1 MAIVYDPHQKVP
13 GNLLVGKSQ
22 TVVSGRFRLIFP
34 SDGPFFSET
43 VEVFHAGVKLV
54 EGRDFLFS
62 HIYPTSILRT
72 ARRVHGAVWVI
83 NDKLTGAFTF
93 TAHYL
98 GHGKATQAQI
108 AAERQADA
116 IKIPTKCYWE
126 DVIGVVYF
134 PPVDIQF
141 DRENWKG
148 EQEVMDA
155 LGLLAKKMSEG
166 PTKPNPFANNIY
178 FQEEGSFG
186 PPGFEYVGG
195 GKFVC
200 RDDAVYGSTA
210 STFSAP
216 TVPGRNQLR
225 GKHRFSWTLRSPA
238 AAASVS
244 WTPFSTSL
252 RQDND
257 PGFYMESTA
266 QGQLEVRLVLRER
279 PAPGQR
285 GWCLLHT
292 SPFPKAQFATG
303 ITATVDYDTAAGV
316 YQFTM
321 TAGAT
326 VLCDVR
332 IDLTNPPADIAADVR
347 DSNVKAILDIG
358 VKPVLSCY
366 PRLNGEITIHEMP
379 GSGEVAL
386 GTVYEMLVHWK
397 KEIDEMFK
405 LSPAI
410 THVKDKSNP
419 HRDSWGWLRALQLN
433 GIATDTAK
441 IAGKLQ
447 ADFAAAIN
455 AQLPKLS
462 NLVGVKVPRHAA
474 APVNLTGTFG
484 TKPGVSSITGSKAN
498 GDSANVESS
507 TTFDPNA
514 AMLLSKGG
522 YKLSYSAPNG
532 LRFKS
537 GNNVLELLPTEN
549 KATWNGKELLT
560 PLTVGPHLPGGEAG
574 GDGLFYGVST
584 ASVDITGNGIPGV
597 PFVATWN
604 PPSTAQLTNYA
615 LRRLTDVFGYSDT
628 LAATPALI
636 KKLDAMFTGK
646 LLMSKA
652 TINGTYSLA
661 QSVVLDKLAIGL
673 DRVSDLSDEALP
685 ISLAQ
690 QNELVKYSPADHV
703 HDMGEFGIGH
713 ATTAKV
719 GLIRFG
725 GFTDDATL
733 ALPGDLVLKLYDRVA
748 DLESAVAAAG
758 VDVAV
763 DIMRY
768 GPVGNQ
774 VLENQVTIAGLMV
787 TVKAQIYYLRKQY
800 PVPIA
805 SFNLQELFPSTA
817 QEGDFYIYVDMK
829 DNAAY
834 YFVSDKKVVETDTIT
849 EIGNIET
856 EAGVVTAAQVR
867 SVTRLG
873 DFREFDEHVA
883 SVSDHINYKP
893 TSLEMM
899 GQSNPPIVP
908 ANGLTPIPD
917 ASKWRYDWRFGY
929 DNIAASTTVLAAA
942 CALNRGGA
950 TDFPIG
956 LLFEYNGFS
965 PDGNKVTIWDTNN
978 MKFQYRID
986 TAAKRFELWLLGTF
1000 ASISLPG
1007 TYIREGQLPEDY
1019 LSKPL
1024 RIGVYADGNDGSVA
1038 IRQVTFVCYSGD
1050 TEVFRETFDE
1060 TPANR
1065 PLNAP
1070 YANWRTIFKAAA
1082 TVNLSMPINP
1092 KGKVVVVENSFEAL
1106 RPVDFKNV
1114 KGVVHHPGLLGVV
1127 RGLADWRLFDVT
1139 GANVPNVNATCQ
1151 GNKVSF
1157 VPNPG
1162 NSSLHRIL
1170 KQMCPIR
1177 HDKARTQ
1184 QLKFAAQA
1192 TGSDNTLLE
1201 IMVGGFVD
1209 SKGKFH
1215 RFSVLLNNSNY
1226 VTNPNGN
1233 LVILGFAID
1242 YGTAAQ
1248 VIIGA
1253 PAPVVSG
1260 AFNWTQLGAMPVTL
1274 NFLPGQ
1280 VELRITIKGLIY
1292 IVVFAYGET
1301 GVTVRF
1307 SPGAGNSGFSTITH
1321 DLAPYISQLGL
1332 TLKEL
1337 FSSEASLWWGIGG
1350 TFDAPAHF
1358 QFNHSDGLSP
1368 LVGGGDSSLTAFDGY
1383 LEHLSAANAVR
1394 VYEEAIP
1401 NAEVGLTVEEIKAAF
1416 IKRHLETDTTGTL
1429 FSINPNNVHL
1439 SLDIPNKRLQAVVYR

>member
-72 ARRVHGAVWVI
+72 ARRIHGALWII
-83 NDKLTGAFTF
+83 NDKLKGAFTL

-108 AAERQADA
+108 DAERQANA

-155 LGLLAKKMSEG
+155 LGLLAKKMSEE
-166 PTKPNPFANNIY
+166 PPKPNPFANNIY
-178 FQEEGSFG
+178 FREEGSFA
-186 PPGFEYVGG
+186 PPDFEYVGG
-195 GKFVC
+195 GKFIC
-200 RDDAVYGSTA
+200 KNDEVYGSVE
-210 STFSAP
+210 STYSAP
-216 TVPGRNQLR
+216 TVVGRNQLR
-225 GKHRFSWTLRSPA
+225 GKHRFSWTMKSAVA
-238 AAASVS
+238 ANSVS
-244 WTPFSTSL
+244 WSPFSTSL
-252 RQDND
+252 RQDNG

-266 QGQLEVRLVLRER
+266 WGQLEVRLVL
-279 PAPGQR
+279 PGMY
-285 GWCLLHT
+285 GWRVLHT
-292 SPFPKAQFATG
+292 SPFPKAQYANG
-303 ITATVDYDTAAGV
+303 ITATVDYDTATGV
-316 YQFTM
+316 YRLTM
-321 TAGAT
+321 SSGAT
-326 VLCDVR
+326 VFCDVQ
-332 IDLTNPPADIAADVR
+332 IDLTAPPANIAADVR

-366 PRLNGEITIHEMP
+366 PRLNGEVIIHEMP

-410 THVKDKSNP
+410 AHVKDKNNP

-441 IAGKLQ
+441 IDGKLQ

-462 NLVGVKVPRHAA
+462 NLVGVKVPRHAT

-537 GNNVLELLPTEN
+537 GNNVLELLPAEN

-597 PFVATWN
+597 PFVATWK
-604 PPSTAQLTNYA
+604 PPSAAQLTNYA

-628 LAATPALI
+628 LAATPALV

-646 LLMSKA
+646 LLMNKA

-685 ISLAQ
+685 ISTAQ
-690 QNELVKYSPADHV
+690 QVELAKYSHADHV
-703 HDMGEFGIGH
+703 HEMGDFGIGP

-725 GFTDDATL
+725 GFTNDATL
-733 ALPGDLVLKLYDRVA
+733 ALPGDLALQLYDRVA
-748 DLESAVAAAG
+748 DLEAAVVAAG

-768 GPVGNQ
+768 GPVGSR
-774 VLENQVTIAGLMV
+774 VLENQVTIAGMMV
-787 TVKAQIYYLRKQY
+787 TVKAQTYYLRKQY

-805 SFNLQELFPSTA
+805 SFNLQELFPATA
-817 QEGDFYIYVDMK
+817 QDGDFYIYVDMK

-856 EAGVVTAAQVR
+856 EAGVVTSAQVR

-883 SVSDHINYKP
+883 SVDQHINYKP
-893 TSLEMM
+893 TASEMM
-899 GQSNPPIVP
+899 GLANPPIVP
-908 ANGLTPIPD
+908 TNGLSPIPD
-917 ASKWRYDWRFGY
+917 AAKWRYDWRYGY
-929 DNIAASTTVLAAA
+929 DNVAATTTTLAAT
-942 CALNRGGA
+942 CPLNRGGA
-950 TDFPIG
+950 TDQPIS
-956 LLFEYNGFS
+956 LMFEFNGFS
-965 PDGNKVTIWDTNN
+965 PDGSKVTWWDTNN

-986 TAAKRFELWLLGTF
+986 TAAKRLEIWLLGIFGST
-1000 ASISLPG
+1000 SVPG
-1007 TYIREGQLPEDY
+1007 TYIRSATLPTDY

-1024 RIGVYADGNDGSVA
+1024 RIGVYADGNNGVPV
-1038 IRQVTFVCYSGD
+1038 RQVTFVCYSGE
-1050 TEVFRETFDE
+1050 TEVYRITFDK
-1060 TPANR
+1060 TSANR

-1070 YANWRTIFKAAA
+1070 EANWDTIFNAAA
-1082 TVNLSMPINP
+1082 TVNLAMPINP

-1106 RPVDFKNV
+1106 RPIDFKAV
-1114 KGVVHHPGLLGVV
+1114 KGIVHHPGLLGVV
-1127 RGLADWRLFDVT
+1127 RGLADWRLFDAA

-1162 NSSLHRIL
+1162 NNSLHRIL

-1242 YGTAAQ
+1242 YGSAGQ
-1248 VIIGA
+1248 VVIGA
-1253 PAPVVSG
+1253 PQPVVSG
-1260 AFNWTQLGAMPVTL
+1260 AFNWTQLGQLATTL

-1280 VELRITIKGLIY
+1280 VELSITIKGLIY
-1292 IVVFAYGET
+1292 VVVFAYGTT
-1301 GVTVRF
+1301 GATVRF

-1321 DLAPYISQLGL
+1321 DLAPYITQLGL

-1358 QFNHSDGLSP
+1358 QFNHGDGLSP

-1416 IKRHLETDTTGTL
+1416 IKRRLETDTTGTL
-1429 FSINPNNVHL
+1429 FSINPNNVHM

>member
-22 TVVSGRFRLIFP
+22 TVSAGRYRVIFP
-34 SDGPFFSET
+34 TDGPFFSET

-72 ARRVHGAVWVI
+72 ARRIHGAVWII
-83 NDKLTGAFTF
+83 NDNLKGAVTL

-98 GHGKATQAQI
+98 GHGKATPAQI
-108 AAERQADA
+108 TAERQVNN

-141 DRENWKG
+141 DRENWQG

-155 LGLLAKKMSEG
+155 LGLLAKKMSEE
-166 PTKPNPFANNIY
+166 PSTPNPFANNIY
-178 FQEEGSFG
+178 FIEEESFA
-186 PPGFEYVGG
+186 PPTFEYVGG
-195 GKFVC
+195 KFIC
-200 RDDAVYGSTA
+200 KDDMAYGNSV

-216 TVPGRNQLR
+216 TVAGRNQLR
-225 GKHRFSWTLRSPA
+225 GKHRVSWTLKSA
-238 AAASVS
+238 KIASSVS
-244 WTPFSTSL
+244 WSPYSTSV
-252 RQDND
+252 RQDNG
-257 PGFYMESTA
+257 PGFYIESTA
-266 QGQLEVRLVLRER
+266 WGTLEVKLTL
-279 PAPGQR
+279 PNNQ
-285 GWCLLHT
+285 GWRILHS
-292 SPFPKAQFATG
+292 SPFPKAQFANG
-303 ITATVDYDTAAGV
+303 ITTTVDYDTSTGV
-316 YQFTM
+316 YHLTM
-321 TAGAT
+321 NSGAT
-326 VLCDVR
+326 VFCDVL
-332 IDLTNPPADIAADVR
+332 IDLTSPPADIASDVIN
-347 DSNVKAILDIG
+347 SNVKAIMDIG
-358 VKPVLSCY
+358 VSVLINCQA
-366 PRLNGEITIHEMP
+366 RMDGEVTIHELP

-410 THVKDKSNP
+410 EHVKDKSNP

-433 GIATDTAK
+433 GIASDTAK
-441 IAGKLQ
+441 IDGRLQ

-455 AQLPKLS
+455 AQLPKVS
-462 NLVGVKVPRHAA
+462 DLVGVKVPRHAT

-484 TKPGVSSITGSKAN
+484 TKPGVTSITGSKTN
-498 GDSANVESS
+498 GDSANVESA
-507 TTFDPNA
+507 TTFDPNS

-522 YKLSYSAPNG
+522 YKLSYAAPNG

-805 SFNLQELFPSTA
+805 SFNLQELFPATA
-817 QEGDFYIYVDMK
+817 QNGDFYIYVDMK

-883 SVSDHINYKP
+883 SVDQHINYKP
-893 TSLEMM
+893 TASEMM
-899 GQSNPPIVP
+899 GLANPPIVP
-908 ANGLTPIPD
+908 ANGLSPIPD
-917 ASKWRYDWRFGY
+917 AAKWRYDWRYGY
-929 DNIAASTTVLAAA
+929 DNVAATTTTLTAT
-942 CALNRGGA
+942 CPLNRGGA
-950 TDFPIG
+950 TDQPIS
-956 LLFEYNGFS
+956 LMFEFNGFS
-965 PDGNKVTIWDTNN
+965 PDGSKVTWWDTNN

-986 TAAKRFELWLLGTF
+986 TAAKRLEIWLLGIFGST
-1000 ASISLPG
+1000 SVPG
-1007 TYIREGQLPEDY
+1007 TYIRSATLPTDY

-1024 RIGVYADGNDGSVA
+1024 RIGVYADGNDGVPV
-1038 IRQVTFVCYSGD
+1038 RQVTFVCYSGE
-1050 TEVFRETFDE
+1050 TEVYRITFDK
-1060 TPANR
+1060 TSANR

-1070 YANWRTIFKAAA
+1070 EANWDTIFNAAA
-1082 TVNLSMPINP
+1082 TVNLAMPINP

-1106 RPVDFKNV
+1106 RPIDFKAV

-1127 RGLADWRLFDVT
+1127 RGLVDWRLFDVT

-1162 NSSLHRIL
+1162 NSSLHRIF

-1242 YGTAAQ
+1242 YGSAGQ
-1248 VIIGA
+1248 VVIGA
-1253 PAPVVSG
+1253 PQPVVSG
-1260 AFNWTQLGAMPVTL
+1260 AFNWTQLGDMPVTL

-1280 VELRITIKGLIY
+1280 VELSITIKGLIY
-1292 IVVFAYGET
+1292 IVVFAYATT
-1301 GVTVRF
+1301 GATVRF

-1321 DLAPYISQLGL
+1321 DLAPYITQLGL

-1358 QFNHSDGLSP
+1358 QFNHADGLSP

-1416 IKRHLETDTTGTL
+1416 IKRRLETDTTGTL
-1429 FSINPNNVHL
+1429 FSINPNNVHM

>member
-72 ARRVHGAVWVI
+72 ARRIHGALWII
-83 NDKLTGAFTF
+83 NDKLKGAFTV

-98 GHGKATQAQI
+98 GHGKATPAQI
-108 AAERQADA
+108 TAERQANA

-155 LGLLAKKMSEG
+155 LGLLAKKMSEE
-166 PTKPNPFANNIY
+166 PAKPNPFVNNPY
-178 FQEEGSFG
+178 YAPESFG
-186 PPGFEYVGG
+186 TPTFEYVGD
-195 GKFVC
+195 KFIC
-200 RDDAVYGSTA
+200 KDDVSYGNSISTY
-210 STFSAP
+210 SAP
-216 TVPGRNQLR
+216 TVAGRNQLR
-225 GKHRFSWTLRSPA
+225 GKHRVSWTLKSA
-238 AAASVS
+238 KIASSVS
-244 WTPFSTSL
+244 WSPYSTSV
-252 RQDND
+252 RQDNG
-257 PGFYMESTA
+257 PGFYIESTA
-266 QGQLEVRLVLRER
+266 QGTLEVRLVL
-279 PAPGQR
+279 PNNL
-285 GWCLLHT
+285 GWRVLHS
-292 SPFPKAQFATG
+292 SPFPKAQYANG
-303 ITATVDYDTAAGV
+303 ITTTVDYDTATGV
-316 YQFTM
+316 YQLTM
-321 TAGAT
+321 NSGST
-326 VLCDVR
+326 VFCDVL
-332 IDLTNPPADIAADVR
+332 IDLTNPPANIAADVH
-347 DSNVKAILDIG
+347 DSNVKAILDSG
-358 VKPVLSCY
+358 VSILFNCQA
-366 PRLNGEITIHEMP
+366 RMDGEVTVHELP
-379 GSGEVAL
+379 GSGQVAL
-386 GTVYEMLVHWK
+386 GNVYEMLVHWK

-410 THVKDKSNP
+410 AHVKDKSNP

-433 GIATDTAK
+433 GIASDTAK
-441 IAGKLQ
+441 IDGRLQ

-455 AQLPKLS
+455 AQLPKVS
-462 NLVGVKVPRHAA
+462 DLVGVKVPRHAT

-484 TKPGVSSITGSKAN
+484 TKPGVTSITGSKTN
-498 GDSANVESS
+498 GDSANVESA
-507 TTFDPNA
+507 TTFDPNS

-856 EAGVVTAAQVR
+856 EAGAVVSAQVR

-873 DFREFDEHVA
+873 DFREFDEHVE
-883 SVSDHINYKP
+883 SVSDHISYKP
-893 TSLEMM
+893 TASELM
-899 GQSNPPIVP
+899 GLANPPIVP
-908 ANGLTPIPD
+908 TNGLSPIPD
-917 ASKWRYDWRFGY
+917 AAKWRYDWRYGY
-929 DNIAASTTVLAAA
+929 DNVAAVTTPLSVT
-942 CALNRGGA
+942 CPLNRGGA
-950 TDFPIG
+950 TDFPIN
-956 LLFEYNGFS
+956 LLFEFNGFS
-965 PDGNKVTIWDTNN
+965 PDGSKVTWWDTNN

-986 TAAKRFELWLLGTF
+986 AAAKRMEIWLLGIFGST
-1000 ASISLPG
+1000 SVPG
-1007 TYIREGQLPEDY
+1007 TYIRSANLPSDY

-1024 RIGVYADGNDGSVA
+1024 RIGVYADSNDGSVA
-1038 IRQVTFVCYSGD
+1038 IRTVTFVCYSGD
-1050 TEVFRETFDE
+1050 VEVMRQLFDE
-1060 TPANR
+1060 TSANR

-1070 YANWRTIFKAAA
+1070 EANWKTIFNAAA
-1082 TVNLSMPINP
+1082 TVNLAMPINP

-1106 RPVDFKNV
+1106 RPVDFKAV
-1114 KGVVHHPGLLGVV
+1114 KGVVHHPGLLGVA

-1139 GANVPNVNATCQ
+1139 GVNVPNVNAVCQ
-1151 GNKVSF
+1151 GEDVEF
-1157 VPNPG
+1157 IPNPG
-1162 NSSLHRIL
+1162 NASLHRIL
-1170 KQMCPIR
+1170 KQMCPVR
-1177 HDKARTQ
+1177 HDKARLQ
-1184 QLKFAAQA
+1184 QLKFAVRT
-1192 TGSDNTLLE
+1192 TGGDNTLLE
-1201 IMVGGFVD
+1201 IVLGGFVD
-1209 SKGKFH
+1209 AVGKFH

-1337 FSSEASLWWGIGG
+1337 FSPAASLWWGIGG
-1350 TFDAPAHF
+1350 TFDANARF
-1358 QFNHSDGLSP
+1358 EFDHSDGLAP
-1368 LVGGGDSSLTAFDGY
+1368 LIGGGDASLTAFDGY

-1416 IKRHLETDTTGTL
+1416 IKRRLETDTTGTL
-1429 FSINPNNVHL
+1429 FSINPNNVHM

>member
-34 SDGPFFSET
+34 TDGPFFSET
-43 VEVFHAGVKLV
+43 VEVFHAGTKLV
-54 EGRDFLFS
+54 EGRDFLFC

-72 ARRVHGAVWVI
+72 ARRIHGAVWII
-83 NDKLTGAFTF
+83 NDKLKGAFTL

-98 GHGKATQAQI
+98 GHGKATPAQI
-108 AAERQADA
+108 TAERQANN

-141 DRENWKG
+141 DRENWQG

-155 LGLLAKKMSEG
+155 LGLLAKKMSEE
-166 PTKPNPFANNIY
+166 PNTPNPFANNIY
-178 FQEEGSFG
+178 FAEAGSFG
-186 PPGFEYVGG
+186 APAFEYVGG
-195 GKFVC
+195 GKFLC
-200 RDDAVYGSTA
+200 KDDSAFGSTE

-225 GKHRFSWTLRSPA
+225 GKHRFSWTMKSAKA
-238 AAASVS
+238 ASSVS
-244 WTPFSTSL
+244 WAVFSTSL
-252 RQDND
+252 RQDNG
-257 PGFYMESTA
+257 PGFYMESTV
-266 QGQLEVRLVLRER
+266 QGQLEVRLVL
-279 PAPGQR
+279 PGNN
-285 GWCLLHT
+285 GWRVLHT
-292 SPFPKAQFATG
+292 SPFPKAQFANG

-316 YQFTM
+316 YQLTM
-321 TAGAT
+321 RSGAT
-326 VLCDVR
+326 VFCDVVL
-332 IDLTNPPADIAADVR
+332 DLNNPPANIAADVI
-347 DSNVKAILDIG
+347 STNVKAVLDVG
-358 VKPVLSCY
+358 VKPILSAQ
-366 PRLNGEITIHEMP
+366 PRLDGEIIIHELP
-379 GSGEVAL
+379 GSGTVAL

-410 THVKDKSNP
+410 EHVKDKTNP

-433 GIATDTAK
+433 GIASDTAK
-441 IAGKLQ
+441 IDGKLQ
-447 ADFAAAIN
+447 ADFALAIN

-462 NLVGVKVPRHAA
+462 HLTGVKVPRHAPSA
-474 APVNLTGTFG
+474 VNLSGTFG
-484 TKPGVSSITGSKAN
+484 TKPGVTSVTGSKTTGNEA
-498 GDSANVESS
+498 DVESA
-507 TTFDPNA
+507 TTFDPKA

-522 YKLSYSAPNG
+522 YKLSYTAPNG
-532 LRFKS
+532 LRIKS
-537 GNNVLELLPTEN
+537 GTNVLELLPTEN

-560 PLTVGPHLPGGEAG
+560 PLTVGPHLPGGTAG

-584 ASVDITGNGIPGV
+584 PSVEITGNGIQGV
-597 PFVATWN
+597 PFLATWI
-604 PPSTAQLTNYA
+604 PPSASQLTNYA
-615 LRRLTDVFGYSDT
+615 LRRLTDAFGYSDT

-636 KKLDAMFTGK
+636 KKLDALFTGK

-661 QSVVLDKLAIGL
+661 QSVVLDKNAISL
-673 DRVSDLSDEALP
+673 DKVSDTSDENLP
-685 ISLAQ
+685 ISTAQ
-690 QNELVKYSPADHV
+690 QLELDKYALADHV
-703 HDMGEFGIGH
+703 HDKAAFGIGN
-713 ATTAKV
+713 ATTAKM

-725 GFTDDATL
+725 GLVNDATL
-733 ALPGDLVLKLYDRVA
+733 ALPGDLVLRMYDRIA
-748 DLESAVAAAG
+748 ALDETVAAAG

-768 GPVGNQ
+768 GPVGSK
-774 VLENQVTIAGLMV
+774 VLENQVTFTGLMV
-787 TVKAQIYYLRKQY
+787 TVKAQTYYLRKQY
-800 PVPIA
+800 PVPVA
-805 SFNLQELFPSTA
+805 SFNLQELYPLTA
-817 QEGDFYIYVDMK
+817 QEGTFYIYVDMK

-849 EIGNIET
+849 EIGEIGT
-856 EAGVVTAAQVR
+856 AGGVVTYAQVQ

-1000 ASISLPG
+1000 GSTSLPG
-1007 TYIREGQLPEDY
+1007 TYIRNGLLPADY

-1038 IRQVTFVCYSGD
+1038 IRTVTFVCYSGD
-1050 TEVFRETFDE
+1050 TEVMRVSFDE
-1060 TPANR
+1060 TSANR

-1070 YANWRTIFKAAA
+1070 GANWNAIFNAAA

-1114 KGVVHHPGLLGVV
+1114 KGVVHQPGILGVV
-1127 RGLADWRLFDVT
+1127 RGLADWRLFDVNM
-1139 GANVPNVNATCQ
+1139 APVPNVSASCFDTS
-1151 GNKVSF
+1151 VEF

-1162 NSSLHRIL
+1162 NSSSHRIL
-1170 KQMCPIR
+1170 KQLCPIR
-1177 HDKARTQ
+1177 HDKVRTQ
-1184 QLKFAAQA
+1184 KLNFSITAQ
-1192 TGSDNTLLE
+1192 GSDNTLLE
-1201 IMVGGFVD
+1201 VMLGGFVD
-1209 SKGKFH
+1209 GKGKLH
-1215 RFSVLLNNSNY
+1215 RFSMLLNNSNY
-1226 VTNPNGN
+1226 VTNPSGN

-1242 YGTAAQ
+1242 YGQPGQ
-1248 VIIGA
+1248 VVIGA
-1253 PAPVVSG
+1253 PAPAVSG
-1260 AFNWTQLGAMPVTL
+1260 AFTWTQLGPITTVV
-1274 NFLPGQ
+1274 NFVPGQ
-1280 VELRITIKGLIY
+1280 VEAQVTIKGLVY
-1292 IVVFAYGET
+1292 NVVFAYGT
-1301 GVTVRF
+1301 AGATVRF

-1321 DLAPYISQLGL
+1321 DLAPYITQLGL
-1332 TLKEL
+1332 TLTEL
-1337 FSSEASLWWGIGG
+1337 FNPTASFWWGIGG
-1350 TFDAPAHF
+1350 TFDAPGYFEFDHGEGTA
-1358 QFNHSDGLSP
+1358 P
-1368 LVGGGDSSLTAFDGY
+1368 LIGGGDASLTAFDGY

-1401 NAEVGLTVEEIKAAF
+1401 DAEVGLTLAEIKRAF
-1416 IKRHLETDTTGTL
+1416 IRRKTELDTTGTL
-1429 FSINPNNVHL
+1429 FALSPNNVHL
-1439 SLDIPNKRLQAVVYR
+1439 SLDLPNKRLQAVVYR